1 MNGIIAFCGAKFS
14 GKSTSAELFKN
25 LTTLPTEELAF
36 AGHLKTASSEAF
48 GVDMK
53 YFLDPNLKEAE
64 LPEYVNLTGNNLKKL
79 MELFNV
85 TPEFDKNIR
94 PHVGQVFYTGRSLLQ
109 YIGTDVLHPID
120 PLIHVKVT
128 LAKKDPNK
136 LSIITDLRFPQE
148 FDACHAMQ
156 DFVGVYV
163 KNAAAENKA
172 FADKHASEQG
182 WKVFKDKCT
191 ILDNN
196 GNLSQL
202 QANLTQLVKDK
213 YESQQ
218 R

>member
-1 MNGIIAFCGAKFS
+1 MNGVIAFCGAKFS
-14 GKSTSAELFKN
+14 GKSTSAELFKG

-36 AGHLKTASSEAF
+36 AGHLKTSSSEAF

-64 LPEYVNLTGNNLKKL
+64 LPEYVNLTAANLNKL

-85 TPEFDKNIR
+85 TPDYDKNIR
-94 PHVGQVFYTGRSLLQ
+94 PHIGSVFYTGRSLLQ

-148 FDACHAMQ
+148 FDACAASP
-156 DFVGVYV
+156 DFLGVYV

-172 FADKHASEQG
+172 SADKHASEQG
-182 WKVFKDKCT
+182 WKTFKDRCT

-202 QANLTQLVKDK
+202 TETIKTLVKEK
-213 YESQQ
+213 YE
-218 R
+218 